1 MPSPREP
8 SPLADRRTRIRRA
21 VRRTV
26 LARRRPLAAVS
37 AAIAVLAGLQAARTP
52 GDPTVPVTVAAHD
65 LVSGTKLT
73 SGDVEVRRLPVRAVP
88 SGLETHAVGRTL
100 AAPIRAGEPIT
111 DVRLVGPALA
121 AGYPARVAMPVR
133 IADADMVGLLKVG
146 DRVDLVAAD
155 PRDGTATYAA
165 LDVPVLALPSPTSDD
180 RAGSL
185 SGALVVVA
193 AQPDEVGQI
202 AAAAATELLS
212 VVVSR

>member
-26 LARRRPLAAVS
+26 LARRRSLAAVS

-73 SGDVEVRRLPVRAVP
+73 SGDVEVRRLPARVVP

-133 IADADMVGLLKVG
+133 IADADMVGLLQVG

-165 LDVPVLALPSPTSDD
+165 LDVPVLALPSPASDD

>member
-1 MPSPREP
+1 
-8 SPLADRRTRIRRA
+8 
-21 VRRTV
+21 
-26 LARRRPLAAVS
+26 
-37 AAIAVLAGLQAARTP
+37 
-52 GDPTVPVTVAAHD
+52 VTVAAHD

-121 AGYPARVAMPVR
+121 ASYPARVAMPVR